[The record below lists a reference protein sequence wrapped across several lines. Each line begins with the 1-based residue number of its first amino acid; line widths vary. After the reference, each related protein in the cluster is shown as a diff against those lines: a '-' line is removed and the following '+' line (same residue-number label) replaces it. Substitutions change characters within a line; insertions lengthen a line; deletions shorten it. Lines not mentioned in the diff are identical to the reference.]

1 MRARMPTPGSL
12 KNCSGIRARGSAGAA
27 TGWTWRGARLVY
39 RMQTQA
45 PGIVDLADDP
55 ASGRKLDGLDD
66 PVTEPFGRQCLLA
79 RRVVERGVRYSLLV
93 HGWENGVYSWDYHK
107 QIREW
112 LPPRAQEVDLPTAG
126 LIQDLKSRGLLDQ
139 TLLVFTT

>member
-1 MRARMPTPGSL
+1 M
-12 KNCSGIRARGSAGAA
+12 
-27 TGWTWRGARLVY
+27 Y

-45 PGIVDLADDP
+45 PGIVDLADEP
-55 ASGRKLDGLDD
+55 ASGRKLDGRDD

-79 RRVVERGVRYSLLV
+79 RRVVERGVRHSLLV
-93 HGWENGVYSWDYHK
+93 HGWENGVYSWDHHK

-126 LIQDLKSRGLLDQ
+126 LIQDLKSRGVLDQ
-139 TLLVFTT
+139 TLLVFTTSMSRTPFIARKAYGSRVGRDHHRHSMVT